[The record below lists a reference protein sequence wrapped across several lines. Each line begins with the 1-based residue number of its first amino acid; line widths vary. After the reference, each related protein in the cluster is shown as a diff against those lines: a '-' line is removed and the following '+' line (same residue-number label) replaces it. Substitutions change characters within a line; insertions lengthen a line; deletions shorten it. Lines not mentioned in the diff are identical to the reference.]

1 MQKKMHSGFGNHIT
15 SEAILGAIP
24 HNQNNPQKP
33 PLGLYAE
40 QISGSAFTQKRI
52 ENLRSWMYRI
62 LPSVKH
68 STYQEFHLENF
79 LTPPLKTSFCSPMQY
94 RWNPPEI
101 NNNPHN
107 FLEGIKTIA
116 VSGGQQH
123 GVGVHLFTANT
134 SMKESFFLNSD
145 GHLLILPQI
154 GNLELHT
161 EFGLLTIAPREMA
174 VIPKGIKFQ
183 VQLKTP
189 TARGYICENFG
200 FPFILP
206 DLGPIGSN
214 GLANPRHFLAP
225 CASFHDQKGEFHIIH
240 KFAGQ
245 FFKAHLDYHPLNVV
259 GWSGNYFPYKY
270 DLTLFNVL
278 NSVSFDH
285 TDPSIFTV
293 LTSPSFKEGL
303 SNVDFVI
310 FPPRWVVTENTFR
323 PPYYHR
329 NIMSEF
335 MGLICGLYDAK
346 REGFLPGG
354 STLHNSFAAH
364 GPDAEVFQKA
374 SHSELKPEKYEGT
387 LAFMFESSLPFSVTE
402 YAHNGPLKQDNYN
415 HCWQDLKSHFK
426 GS

>member
-1 MQKKMHSGFGNHIT
+1 MQGGFGNHIT
-15 SEAILGAIP
+15 SEAILGAVP
-24 HNQNNPQKP
+24 KNQNNPQKP

-40 QISGSAFTQKRI
+40 QISGSAFTQKRA

-68 STYQEFHLENF
+68 SAYEEFYLENF
-79 LTPPLKTSFCSPMQY
+79 LTPPLKKSFCSPIQY
-94 RWNPPEI
+94 RFDPPEI
-101 NNNPHN
+101 RNTPHD
-107 FLEGIKTIA
+107 FLEGVKTIA
-116 VSGGQQH
+116 VSGDRQC

-134 SMKESFFLNSD
+134 SMKECFFLNSD

-154 GNLELHT
+154 GHLELHT
-161 EFGLLTIAPREMA
+161 EFGLLAIAPKEMA

-183 VQLKTP
+183 VHLKSP

-225 CASFHDQKGEFHIIH
+225 SASFNDQKGEFYIIH

-245 FFKAHLDYHPLNVV
+245 FFKAQLDYHPLNVL
-259 GWSGNYFPYKY
+259 GWCGNYFPYKY

-293 LTSPSFKEGL
+293 LTSPSFKDGL
-303 SNVDFVI
+303 ANVDFVI
-310 FPPRWVVTENTFR
+310 FPPRWIVAENTFR

-335 MGLICGLYDAK
+335 MGLICGVYDAK
-346 REGFLPGG
+346 EEGFLPGG

-364 GPDAEVFQKA
+364 GPDAQVFQKA
-374 SHSELKPEKYEGT
+374 SQSELKPEKHEGS
-387 LAFMFESSLPFSVTE
+387 LAFMFESSSPFTVTD

-415 HCWQDLKSHFK
+415 QCWQNLKDYFK
-426 GS
+426 DSKL